1 VIDGLHM
8 ASEQQW
14 RASVDAVLSRRRG
27 DLSQDELDRL
37 FDSVLTTTT
46 DDGVVLQP
54 LYRAPDSPGEAG
66 LPGQAPFVRGGRAEG
81 GSLSGWDVRQRVTL
95 GPDPR
100 ATNEAVLAQLAN
112 GATSLWLDL
121 DGQSP
126 STDLLDTVLADVYLD
141 LVPVVLS
148 AGPAATEAASSLL
161 ELWRRREAA
170 ASSVRGTLG
179 FDPIGRFATS
189 GGVEDA
195 EIGLA
200 AAAQVAREAQALPGV
215 STLVADGS
223 IYHDAGASEA
233 DELALALATGTDYV
247 RALRTAG
254 LDVDAACRQVEVR
267 LAATDDQ
274 FLTIAKLRAAR
285 RLFARVAAVAGASD
299 TAGAQRLHAVSSRA
313 MLTRYDPWVNLL
325 RTTVAGFAAGVGG
338 ADAVTIEPHD
348 LRLRSIDDVEGSG
361 LSTRLARNVQTI
373 LIEESH
379 LARVIDPAGGSWFV
393 ERLTDELAQAAW
405 RRFQQVEAAEGM
417 VTALLTGL
425 PQAWVSATRQ
435 ARADRVAHR
444 RQPITGVSEF
454 PNLTDSVP
462 AQPQLSTG
470 PTPFE
475 PLVPHSY
482 AEQVEGLRDRAAAH
496 AGATGSAPTIFLA
509 TVGPL
514 AEHAARATFTTNLF
528 ATGGIVAIS
537 SGTVTAETAAQAF
550 TDSGAQLACICGSDA
565 RYADEAVAVA
575 QALASAGPARLYLAG
590 RPGDLRAALDAV
602 GVDEYVVA
610 GGDAVDLVDRALST
624 AGVQ

>member
-1 VIDGLHM
+1 
-8 ASEQQW
+8 
-14 RASVDAVLSRRRG
+14 
-27 DLSQDELDRL
+27 
-37 FDSVLTTTT
+37 
-46 DDGVVLQP
+46 
-54 LYRAPDSPGEAG
+54 
-66 LPGQAPFVRGGRAEG
+66 
-81 GSLSGWDVRQRVTL
+81 
-95 GPDPR
+95 
-100 ATNEAVLAQLAN
+100 
-112 GATSLWLDL
+112 
-121 DGQSP
+121 
-126 STDLLDTVLADVYLD
+126 
-141 LVPVVLS
+141 
-148 AGPAATEAASSLL
+148 
-161 ELWRRREAA
+161 
-170 ASSVRGTLG
+170 VRGTLG
-179 FDPIGRFATS
+179 FDPIGRFAAS

-200 AAAQVAREAQALPGV
+200 AAAQVAREAQALPEV

-254 LDVDAACRQVEVR
+254 LDVDAACSQVEVR

-285 RLFARVAAVAGASD
+285 RLFARVAEVAGASD
-299 TAGAQRLHAVSSRA
+299 AAPAQRLHAVSSRA

-405 RRFQQVEAAEGM
+405 RRFQQVEAADGM

-425 PQAWVSATRQ
+425 PQAWVSATRR
-435 ARADRVAHR
+435 ARADRIAHR
-444 RQPITGVSEF
+444 KQPITGVSEF
-454 PNLTDSVP
+454 PNLADSVP

-590 RPGDLRAALDAV
+590 RPGDLRAALDAA